1 MTVIVLIAV
10 APGLRGHLTR
20 WMVEVNAGVFVG
32 RPSRRVRERLWELLA
47 DRVRDGQAVM
57 IEPANNEQGW
67 AVRTAGRDRWRP
79 TDFDGLLLSA
89 RPKTPTAPGKT
100 SSKPQQNRDPGAAAD
115 SSALTEVNEKGATGE
130 QTRR

>member
-20 WMVEVNAGVFVG
+20 WMIEVNAGVFVG
-32 RPSRRVRERLWELLA
+32 KPSRRVRERLWELLA

-79 TDFDGLLLSA
+79 VDFDGLLLSA
-89 RPKTPTAPGKT
+89 RPRTPTSPT
-100 SSKPQQNRDPGAAAD
+100 QTDTPQD
-115 SSALTEVNEKGATGE
+115 SPRPRSRGNSTEQSFDRSE
-130 QTRR
+130 